1 MLDMWHTLLQD
12 LLTGTPWQEILSE
25 RQIPGLPQAQLPDGW
40 TVETLL
46 FVIVGIPAALLILH
60 AVRVILVL
68 ATGKKYRAL
77 RALNKTCQFDA
88 GIKPRYDFKV
98 TLSSRKQLERYDFD
112 RYFLEEYGR
121 NAKLSAAV
129 SGAVSNDKKYRKY
142 KADVETLLGVKPGQG
157 VKIRFFDSLE
167 VKLCKR
173 RLLKP
178 VVSPIFHCT
187 AEYVSPKGQ
196 NHASRTADYTLKQM
210 KAIAEQHQA
219 NVDFQASKAYQR
231 KLMTDSLRYDVMKRD
246 NFRCVL
252 CGRSAQEGV
261 KLHVDH
267 ILPVAKGGKTVPE
280 NLRTLCDQCNLGK
293 SDKYDP
299 KGVN

>member
-1 MLDMWHTLLQD
+1 MLDLWHTFLQ
-12 LLTGTPWQEILSE
+12 GLSE
-25 RQIPGLPQAQLPDGW
+25 NAAWRDFLSGGQIPGFPPLPDGW
-40 TVETLL
+40 SVETLL
-46 FVIVGIPAALLILH
+46 FLIIGIPVALVLLRLVRTALIL
-60 AVRVILVL
+60 LS
-68 ATGKKYRAL
+68 GKKYRAL
-77 RALNKTCQFDA
+77 RALNKACEFDA
-88 GIKPRYDFKV
+88 GLRPRYEYKV
-98 TLSSRKQLERYDFD
+98 SLNSRKQLERYDFD
-112 RYFLEEYGR
+112 RFFLEEYGR
-121 NAKLSAAV
+121 NQKLGVIVASAA
-129 SGAVSNDKKYRKY
+129 NNEKKYRKY
-142 KADVETLLGVKPGQG
+142 KTDVEALLGVKPGEA
-157 VKIRFFDSLE
+157 VKVRFFDSLE

-178 VVSPIFHCT
+178 VVSPVFHCT

-210 KAIAEQHQA
+210 KAISEQYQA

-231 KLMTDSLRYDVMKRD
+231 KLMTDSLRYDIMKRD

-267 ILPVAKGGKTVPE
+267 IVPVARGGKTVPE

-299 KGVN
+299 KGAN

>member
-12 LLTGTPWQEILSE
+12 LFTGTPWQEILSE
-25 RQIPGLPQAQLPDGW
+25 HQIPGLPQLQLPDGW
-40 TVETLL
+40 NTLNTKL
-46 FVIVGIPAALLILH
+46 WGFTLDHDGRASASALS
-60 AVRVILVL
+60 
-68 ATGKKYRAL
+68 TGKKYRAL
-77 RALNKTCQFDA
+77 RALSKACAFET
-88 GIKPRYDFKV
+88 GIKPRYEYKV
-98 TLSSRKQLERYDFD
+98 SLTSRKQLERYDFD

-121 NAKLSAAV
+121 NAKLSAVVTSA
-129 SGAVSNDKKYRKY
+129 ANNEKKYRKY
-142 KADVETLLGVKPGQG
+142 KADAETLLGVKSGDAAK
-157 VKIRFFDSLE
+157 VRLFDSLE

-178 VVSPIFHCT
+178 PVSPVFHCT
-187 AEYVSPKGQ
+187 AEYISPKGQ
-196 NHASRTADYTLKQM
+196 NHASRTADYTLKQL
-210 KAIAEQHQA
+210 KAIAEQHQK
-219 NVDFQASKAYQR
+219 NVDFEASKAYQR

-299 KGVN
+299 KGAN